1 MFDAQRSLTS
11 PSARDVVTGDLSTLD
26 EWTSVLAL
34 ATKWEF
40 DAHRA
45 LAIDRLS
52 RLGTPIDR
60 IVLARTYDIP
70 NWLDE
75 EYYRLCVREEALTLE
90 EGRRLGMED
99 VILLAELRQRVRA
112 HAWGYTMPL
121 HETTVRHTIRA
132 RLATR

>member
-1 MFDAQRSLTS
+1 MFNAQHSLTS
-11 PSARDVVTGDLSTLD
+11 PPARDVVTGDLSTLD

-45 LAIDRLS
+45 LA
-52 RLGTPIDR
+52 IDR

-121 HETTVRHTIRA
+121 HETSVRHTNRA